1 MACIQTGYSSWL
13 GGALMDDF
21 LWVEKY
27 RPQTI
32 DDCILPNHIKKTFKD
47 VVNGGELHNMLL
59 TGTAGTG
66 KTTVARALCNELDL
80 DYLLVNGSEES
91 GIDTLRNKIK
101 QFAST
106 ISLQGGYKVVILDE
120 ADYLNPQ
127 STQPALR
134 GFIEEFSANCRF
146 ILTCNFKNRII
157 EPLHSRC
164 SVVEFNISKKDST
177 ELCGSFLAR
186 CKHILDTEKVDYE
199 TPVVAELIMKHM
211 PDWRRVLNELQRYS
225 VSGKIDTGILIT
237 LSDVA
242 LNDLMEHLKLKNFK
256 LMRQWVADNIDT
268 EPAAIFRKIYDNMAD
283 HVEPTSIPQLVL
295 ILADYQYKNAFVAD
309 HELNIVACCTEIMAG
324 VKFK

>member
-1 MACIQTGYSSWL
+1 MQE
-13 GGALMDDF
+13 F

-27 RPQTI
+27 RPNTI
-32 DDCILPNHIKKTFKD
+32 DECVLPSDIKENFQKVLKQ
-47 VVNGGELHNMLL
+47 GELQNMLL

-66 KTTVARALCNELDL
+66 KTTAAKALCNELGL
-80 DYLLVNGSEES
+80 DYLLINGSEES

-101 QFAST
+101 QFASSV
-106 ISLQGGYKVVILDE
+106 SLQGGYKVVILDE

-164 SVVEFNISKKDST
+164 TVIEFNIPKKEADR
-177 ELCGSFLAR
+177 LASVMMAR
-186 CKHILDTEKVDYE
+186 LMLILDDEGIKYE
-199 TPVVAELIMKHM
+199 NPVLAELIMKHM
-211 PDWRRVLNELQRYS
+211 PDWRRVINELQRYS
-225 VSGKIDTGILIT
+225 VSGSIDSGILVQ
-237 LSDVA
+237 LSDVSMNN
-242 LNDLMEHLKLKNFK
+242 LISFLKEKNFK
-256 LMRQWVADNIDT
+256 QMRKWVSDNMDS
-268 EPAAIFRKIYDNMAD
+268 EPAAIYRKVYDNMNEY
-283 HVEPTSIPQLVL
+283 VEPQSIPQLVL

-309 HELNIVACCTEIMAG
+309 HELNTVACLTEVMAG